1 MPEGDTI
8 FRAAST
14 LQRALAGQPVTQF
27 SSVFPKLNR
36 VDEDSGVVGRSVESV
51 EARGKWLLMHFSGDL
66 ILLTHMLMN
75 GSWHIYRPGE
85 RWKRRRDD
93 MQIVIGTPKMMA
105 VAFTIQ
111 VAEFHTAASL
121 ARRRVFNQLGPS
133 LLADEFDVGGAAAR
147 LRLQPDAEV
156 GTALLAQSVVA
167 GIGNVY
173 KSEVCFAC
181 GVNPFRRVSSLSVA
195 ETVCLMTTARK
206 FLQMNV
212 TASSGERIVT
222 YTGMR
227 RTTRRADPAEA
238 LWVYAR
244 RGDPCRK
251 CGTFVESHKQ
261 GMEARTTFWC
271 PVCQPAA
278 GESGAS
284 GTRGQS

>member
-1 MPEGDTI
+1 
-8 FRAAST
+8 
-14 LQRALAGQPVTQF
+14 
-27 SSVFPKLNR
+27 
-36 VDEDSGVVGRSVESV
+36 
-51 EARGKWLLMHFSGDL
+51 
-66 ILLTHMLMN
+66 
-75 GSWHIYRPGE
+75 
-85 RWKRRRDD
+85 
-93 MQIVIGTPKMMA
+93 
-105 VAFTIQ
+105 

-133 LLADEFDVGGAAAR
+133 LLGEEFDVPGAAAR
-147 LRLQPDAEV
+147 LRLQSDAEV
-156 GTALLAQSVVA
+156 GSALLTQSVVA

-195 ETVCLMTTARK
+195 ETAGLMAVARK

-212 TASSGERIVT
+212 APSSGDRIVT
-222 YTGMR
+222 YTGLR

-251 CGTFVESHKQ
+251 CGNSIESRKQ
-261 GMEARTTFWC
+261 GIDARITFWC

-278 GESGAS
+278 GEAEAQSLAIRGEP
-284 GTRGQS
+284 TREPEGHS